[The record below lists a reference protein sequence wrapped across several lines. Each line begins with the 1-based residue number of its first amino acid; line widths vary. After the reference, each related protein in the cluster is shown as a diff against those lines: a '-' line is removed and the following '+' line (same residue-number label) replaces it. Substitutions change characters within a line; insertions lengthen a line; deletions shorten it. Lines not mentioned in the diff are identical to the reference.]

1 MKDQILKIAKV
12 KSEKEFYKK
21 YPSEEAFMKAH
32 GKAFKK
38 AAMGSKMVNDQLH
51 QLTDFGNPPIAQ
63 YGVGM
68 PKQNFNKYLQ
78 GTNQAGM
85 NPDGSMKQVGDA
97 FNNASMAKMSGQQMA
112 SDMSAQFAT
121 PSADQLLGKNAI
133 NSGAAK
139 AGGFD
144 AAGAGMAA
152 LGALP
157 AVIGGIEAI
166 GAQRKAKKKAQQVLS
181 YQDLL

>member
-63 YGVGM
+63 
-68 PKQNFNKYLQ
+68 
-78 GTNQAGM
+78 
-85 NPDGSMKQVGDA
+85 
-97 FNNASMAKMSGQQMA
+97 
-112 SDMSAQFAT
+112 
-121 PSADQLLGKNAI
+121 
-133 NSGAAK
+133 
-139 AGGFD
+139 
-144 AAGAGMAA
+144 
-152 LGALP
+152 
-157 AVIGGIEAI
+157 
-166 GAQRKAKKKAQQVLS
+166 
-181 YQDLL
+181 

>member
-68 PKQNFNKYLQ
+68 PKQIFNTYLQ
-78 GTNQAGM
+78 GTNQAWM
-85 NPDGSMKQVGDA
+85 TPDGSIKQVGDA
-97 FNNASMAKMSGQQMA
+97 FNNAT
-112 SDMSAQFAT
+112 D
-121 PSADQLLGKNAI
+121 
-133 NSGAAK
+133 
-139 AGGFD
+139 
-144 AAGAGMAA
+144 
-152 LGALP
+152 
-157 AVIGGIEAI
+157 
-166 GAQRKAKKKAQQVLS
+166 AQRTFREIMFL
-181 YQDLL
+181 